1 MANEQNLMPI
11 SEVNSRRTR
20 EEHSN
25 DSKKAGIASGKARKR
40 KADLRRMAQEVLD
53 GTYTDKNGNQFTGE
67 EAVIKGLIAN
77 LTDPKGKNWGKAM
90 DLLIQLIGANKS
102 KEEKQLMKTQIK
114 ILQTKAELMTGADT
128 SALDHLDEILKEM
141 RKNAEAQSETE

>member
-1 MANEQNLMPI
+1 MANEQNLIPG
-11 SEVNSRRTR
+11 SHPLTV
-20 EEHSN
+20 EEA
-25 DSKKAGIASGKARKR
+25 SKGGKNSGKTRRR
-40 KADLRRMAQEVLD
+40 KADLRRMAQQVLD
-53 GTYTDKNGNQFTGE
+53 GTYTDKNGNKFTGE

>member
-1 MANEQNLMPI
+1 MANEQNLKPAAHPLT
-11 SEVNSRRTR
+11 V
-20 EEHSN
+20 EEQ
-25 DSKKAGIASGKARKR
+25 SKGGKASGKARKR
-40 KADLRRMAQEVLD
+40 KADLRRIAQEVLD
-53 GTYTDKNGNQFTGE
+53 GTFKDKHGKEFTGE
-67 EAVIKGLIAN
+67 EVVIQGLVAN
-77 LTDPKGKNWGKAM
+77 LADPKGKNWGKAM

>member
-1 MANEQNLMPI
+1 MANEQNLKSI
-11 SEVNSRRTR
+11 SERSASEQR
-20 EEHSN
+20 EMR
-25 DSKKAGIASGKARKR
+25 SKGGINSGKTRKR
-40 KADLRRMAQEVLD
+40 KSDLRRMAQEVLD
-53 GTYTDKNGNQFTGE
+53 GTYTDKNGNKFTGE

-114 ILQTKAELMTGADT
+114 ILQTKAELMAGADT